1 VIGLFAL
8 FGFFGL
14 FGVSDAVDLFLHL
27 DQHLNDWAGVFG
39 PWLYLVLFAIVFA
52 ETGLVVTPFLPGD
65 SLLFAVGALAATE
78 GSPINIVLVLVLLFV
93 AGVLGDAVNYS
104 IGYRL
109 GPKVFSKTDS
119 RIFNREHLLRTQK
132 FYETY
137 GGKTI
142 FLARFVPI
150 IRTFAPFVA
159 GVGRMSYPRFAMFN
173 ITGAATWVIL
183 FLMGGYLFGGLPVVA
198 DNFSLVI
205 LAIIGISLLPIA
217 YELVKNRWGGQS
229 GGRAAQPPAA

>member
-1 VIGLFAL
+1 
-8 FGFFGL
+8 
-14 FGVSDAVDLFLHL
+14 
-27 DQHLNDWAGVFG
+27 
-39 PWLYLVLFAIVFA
+39 
-52 ETGLVVTPFLPGD
+52 VVTPFLPGD

-93 AGVLGDAVNYS
+93 AGVMGDAVNYS
-104 IGYRL
+104 IGYRV
-109 GPKVFSKTDS
+109 GPRVFSRTDS
-119 RIFNREHLLRTQK
+119 RIFNRAHLLRTQR

-159 GVGRMSYPRFAMFN
+159 GVGRMSYARFAMFN
-173 ITGAATWVIL
+173 LTGAATWVTL
-183 FLMGGYLFGGLPVVA
+183 FLIGGYLFGGLPVVA

-217 YELVKNRWGGQS
+217 FELMKSRSGRS
-229 GGRAAQPPAA
+229 GGSTAQPPVA